1 MTVRAGISGRSW
13 HRHPGQRPAHWAPAG
28 EFRLYRAWGDLP
40 PETGWWARL
49 LAWLLG
55 GWQHLLYI
63 GITERTAPARWAEH
77 MDRQV
82 WAPQVACWER
92 DPRVWRTRV
101 EVEAAEAAAILA
113 EGPVHNVIHNRP
125 GSVARRRRHLPRHV
139 VRARLRALGW
149 LAVWL
154 AVLGPLLAGGVEGGV
169 SWPRALLM
177 AGALATVVTGWLWWR
192 GRS

>member
-1 MTVRAGISGRSW
+1 MTLRTSVTGRSW
-13 HRHPGQRPAHWAPAG
+13 HRDPDQRPAHWAPAG

-40 PETGWWARL
+40 PEKGLWPRL

-55 GWQHLLYI
+55 AWQHLLYI

-101 EVEAAEAAAILA
+101 EVEAAEAAAIIA
-113 EGPVHNVIHNRP
+113 EGPIHNVVHNRP

-139 VRARLRALGW
+139 VRTRLRATGW
-149 LAVWL
+149 LGLWFALVALTAV
-154 AVLGPLLAGGVEGGV
+154 GGVEAGG
-169 SWPRALLM
+169 SWRQTAVISVLV
-177 AGALATVVTGWLWWR
+177 ATAVTVWLRWR
-192 GRS
+192 RRR